1 MENSNLEPL
10 GAVKRDRKGR
20 GGGIFQG
27 ASVLNP
33 YAYCSQP
40 PVTSSIPPS
49 VNPNPPKPKKPSF
62 KLRRSIQPKSVLLL
76 LNEVIGAKTSHFEYF
91 DVPWNERE
99 RRAVNRGLNVDEVGV
114 FDCVCHVNG
123 EKYIGDG
130 LNKND
135 ARNSAAEAA
144 LQGAIVKKCA
154 LNQTDRKPNEDNC
167 PWGVIASLALNKMF
181 TSWQLQG
188 YTVPKDLMT
197 IPSED
202 RLSVPPTQNSTWMD
216 KNETEKAPLAL
227 LNEMCA
233 QSGAKA
239 TFELTGEVGPPNDKT
254 FTFKVTINDK
264 HSYTESGKS
273 KKLAKNGV
281 AQIAISFSSAWFT
294 PRKKLAEPQEMEEE
308 EEEGEKQPAMDI
320 DY

>member
-10 GAVKRDRKGR
+10 GAPKPQKRGR

-33 YAYCSQP
+33 YAYYQQAP
-40 PVTSSIPPS
+40 GPSSIPS
-49 VNPNPPKPKKPSF
+49 SLNSNQPKPKKPSF

-76 LNEVIGAKTSHFEYF
+76 LNELIGSKTSRFEFF

-99 RRAVNRGLNVDEVGV
+99 RRAINRGLSVDEVGL
-114 FDCVCHVNG
+114 FDCVCYVNG

-135 ARNSAAEAA
+135 ARASAAEAA

-188 YTVPKDLMT
+188 YTVPKDLTT

-202 RLSVPPTQNSTWMD
+202 RLSVPATQNSTWMD
-216 KNETEKAPLAL
+216 KNETEKGPLARF
-227 LNEMCA
+227 NEMCS

-239 TFELTGEVGPPNDKT
+239 TFELTDEVGTPNDKT

-273 KKLAKNGV
+273 KKLAKNGA
-281 AQIAISFSSAWFT
+281 AQIAISHSSVWFT
-294 PRKKLAEPQEMEEE
+294 PRRRLAEPQQVEEE
-308 EEEGEKQPAMDI
+308 QEGEDQPEMDI